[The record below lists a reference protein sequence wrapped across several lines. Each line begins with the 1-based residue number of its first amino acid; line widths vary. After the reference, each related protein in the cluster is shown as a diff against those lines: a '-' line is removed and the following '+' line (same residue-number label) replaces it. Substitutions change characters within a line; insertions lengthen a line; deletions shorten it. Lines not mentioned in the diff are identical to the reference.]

1 MNQINDLSADV
12 AAVLAIPGTS
22 VPDSY
27 TAAFA
32 GYNHAA
38 AVRDLP
44 LDDRI
49 ARVAEV
55 VATADS
61 DAIDRALR
69 EYEAEAALVRDY
81 DLFTGLERSTTARA
95 RAAYNTV
102 AADNYEAVRTAWQVA
117 ADALTQAAQLIDT
130 AAPFEEVL
138 HAPTAA
144 RDAWEAAPT
153 LARDLDTLTATLT
166 RAAVLAGAY
175 LAEASLS
182 ANDWPMSLTVDATG
196 LHRRRVWEAW
206 GATDHRALRW
216 GALLG
221 LGANLTAP
229 GLGGIHPYRRPVPIE
244 TRYEA
249 VAYGRQAYQFDP
261 EDNAPDPRQGARVG
275 ANVGGR

>member
-102 AADNYEAVRTAWQVA
+102 AADNYATVAAAWQVA
-117 ADALTQAAQLIDT
+117 ADALTGAAQLIDT

-138 HAPTAA
+138 HAPTKA

-153 LARDLDTLTATLT
+153 LARDLDVLTHTLVA
-166 RAAVLAGAY
+166 AAVLAGAY

-182 ANDWPMSLTVDATG
+182 NNDWPFCLTVDAGT

-206 GATDHRALRW
+206 DTTDHRALRW
-216 GALLG
+216 GALLT
-221 LGANLTAP
+221 LGAHLTAP
-229 GLGGIHPYRRPVPIE
+229 ALASIRPYRRPVPIE

-249 VAYGRQAYQFDP
+249 IERGHRAYQFDP
-261 EDNAPDPRQGARVG
+261 EGNVPDPRQGASVG